1 MDRWSPPLRVDETA
15 QGCRLSLVGV
25 AYGNGVTLQD
35 AANDLIDRL
44 LSLVMTVR
52 TSGFRYASELGP
64 PDHRLVEYLWE
75 LGERAARGDD
85 IRERVFDGG

>member
-1 MDRWSPPLRVDETA
+1 LTHGPLEPTA
-15 QGCRLSLVGV
+15 LVGV